1 MGLEDEKLYFI
12 KGIKLKKDE
21 FKNCTEIYN
30 SIKDY
35 KSDSLWEDPYQ
46 LVKILSGKI
55 SEKFGKSLY
64 KELDKNPNFNQ
75 EQLKDLKAFAFRFNI
90 KRPLLLLIISK
101 DNKFSFI
108 DESRIEAFGEKGL
121 FVKPEFN

>member
-46 LVKILSGKI
+46 LVKIVSGKI

-75 EQLKDLKAFAFRFNI
+75 EQLKDLRAFAFRFNI

-121 FVKPEFN
+121 FVKPNFN